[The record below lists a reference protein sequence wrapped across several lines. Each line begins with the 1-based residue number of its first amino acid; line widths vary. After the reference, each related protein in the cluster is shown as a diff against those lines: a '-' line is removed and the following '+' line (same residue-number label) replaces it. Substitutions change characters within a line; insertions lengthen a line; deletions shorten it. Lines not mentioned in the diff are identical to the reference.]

1 MRKNHVLVGC
11 VLCVVASACIG
22 LGLIPSPP
30 AGAASNL
37 IRNGGFETPG
47 GGGNQTPDYWT
58 ASTTAPY
65 RSEYPEVHAGSYA
78 AYLHGT
84 SGSYSQTVYIDAA
97 SVYLFETYS
106 RARGNGSEM
115 TELVIRDEYGA
126 VLDRHKGNATSHG
139 WARRIDYI
147 STPLNAWD
155 AVVTLSVSGDS
166 GAEAWFD
173 DIVLEDRTP
182 SAWCFIATASYG
194 EEGRG
199 VDTLRAFR
207 DEYLGDDAIG
217 RAFVSAY
224 YGMSPGVAE
233 FIDRHDMLKPVV
245 RLGLTPAVAV
255 SRVAVDATIPARLG
269 AVVGVLGVS
278 ALAWLRLRRRCVV
291 GRS

>member
-1 MRKNHVLVGC
+1 MRKTHVVVGC
-11 VLCVVASACIG
+11 VLCVVASVCIG
-22 LGLIPSPP
+22 LGLIPSSPVG
-30 AGAASNL
+30 AGTNL

-78 AYLHGT
+78 AYLHGS

-106 RARGNGSEM
+106 RARGSGSET
-115 TELVIRDEYGA
+115 TELAIRDSTGT
-126 VLDRHKGNATSHG
+126 VLDRYRGNATDHG

-155 AVVTLSVSGDS
+155 AVVTLSVSGGNS
-166 GAEAWFD
+166 TEAWFD
-173 DIVLEDRTP
+173 DIVLEEKTP
-182 SAWCFIATASYG
+182 SAWCFIAAASYG

-233 FIDRHDMLKPVV
+233 FIDRHDVLKPVV

-255 SRVAVDATIPARLG
+255 SRVAVDATIPVRIGIVAAVLG
-269 AVVGVLGVS
+269 ASV
-278 ALAWLRLRRRCVV
+278 LAWLRLRRRRVVV
-291 GRS
+291 GL